1 MFVLVFRGVGDGTLS
16 FAFSFQLSACCC
28 RLPEADDWTT
38 DMQDIMYCILD
49 QYSAVQYT
57 TGIMLYSTVRRF
69 SNFWMRHRTV
79 TSHSSLV
86 IFLVIVIGTVCIHV
100 PVAQTVNE
108 LTKHFTKHRRLT
120 WQYSS
125 ITFNV

>member
-1 MFVLVFRGVGDGTLS
+1 MSLLYVCISIQGSGRWFIVVR
-16 FAFSFQLSACCC
+16 FQLVAVVS
-28 RLPEADDWTT
+28 RREADDWTT

-86 IFLVIVIGTVCIHV
+86 ICIVVVIGTVCIHIHI

-120 WQYSS
+120 
-125 ITFNV
+125 